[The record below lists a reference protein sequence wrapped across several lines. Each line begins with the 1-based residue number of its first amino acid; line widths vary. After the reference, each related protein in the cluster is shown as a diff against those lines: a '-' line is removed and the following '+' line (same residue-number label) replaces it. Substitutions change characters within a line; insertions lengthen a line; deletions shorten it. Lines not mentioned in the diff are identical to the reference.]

1 MQFNKEDAKK
11 FFKFLHHENFTE
23 LRIIDPNDG
32 LKRQFFVDNLEDFLK
47 ICEKFSGKYNIYVG
61 INERNSKAGKS
72 ENVGKLS
79 IIPLD
84 IDPIRPKGTASTK
97 EELKLAH
104 QKMEEIRN
112 LLKERFNCEPFI
124 TMSGNGY
131 HLYIKVPSIPLDEF
145 NRESIQAKLKTFIHE
160 IQSRFNDGKVR
171 IDSTFDLPRVMKVPG
186 TLSVKGDNT
195 KERPWRIC
203 RVVKANAKP
212 CQKIREYLAQIKV
225 EDIKEEFAFGT
236 KTMDDFKA
244 LLEKDQKFKDLFEGK
259 WRKHG
264 FPTRSEAEQ
273 SLLTKLVSYGFS
285 EDAIHVIMS
294 QSKIG
299 KWQEKTEAY
308 RRMSINKAVEFV
320 KKHEKPFEGG
330 KTKEVKY
337 TCGEDLSDKVFEQI
351 NDEEFLVYN
360 KETGE
365 VTKQKTVEGFKPYK
379 KIVWKPV
386 DNVEPYESESQLWS
400 EVKQYL
406 YDHIDIPEGY
416 DVLTAWVLASW
427 IPEKW
432 HAVPYLF
439 FYGPAGS
446 GKTWALEVLAS
457 IGFRPV
463 MSASATLSTIF
474 RVIDAWHPTLFL
486 DETEAYMRKER
497 NEIMNLLNAGYRK
510 GFPAMRTED
519 TKDGFQ
525 VKIFDC
531 FGFKALAG
539 TREFIST
546 LKSRCIVFN
555 MSKATRK
562 IKTSIDLETSKRL
575 QRMLLM
581 YRFKMLSKEEEM
593 EQPSV
598 LTGRLRELF
607 DPLIMVVPETA
618 KNSII
623 TQAKK
628 IEEITAE
635 EERTSDEAVVF
646 KALYQIHEQK
656 PQRKITIQDISNLV
670 NQNLGV
676 DEQFSNVAIGM
687 TLSRLGFKKTLYKGK
702 RAIFWNAE
710 LAERLKRRYLTGKT
724 TGDLTGFA
732 EDAT

>member
-1 MQFNKEDAKK
+1 MNELIEWYYAQGFNLIPVPKGRKGAVIQWKK
-11 FFKFLHHENFTE
+11 YQNVKAPEIPKDYDGNIAVVLGKTSGNLVDVDCDTKALFDLARTILPETMTTQSYRGGHLYYRTDYPIRKFTLDIPGYGKLEVAGQGQISILPPSLHEKGVRYKFVKKIPPAHWHGDFKQE
-23 LRIIDPNDG
+23 LIELIERKVG
-32 LKRQFFVDNLEDFLK
+32 VKLKREPVDIKRILQGVPE
-47 ICEKFSGKYNIYVG
+47 G
-61 INERNSKAGKS
+61 ERDESA
-72 ENVGKLS
+72 
-79 IIPLD
+79 
-84 IDPIRPKGTASTK
+84 IRLATWYRRKGLTK
-97 EELKLAH
+97 EETLEKLLEWN
-104 QKMEEIRN
+104 KRN
-112 LLKERFNCEPFI
+112 IP
-124 TMSGNGY
+124 
-131 HLYIKVPSIPLDEF
+131 PLDE
-145 NRESIQAKLKTFIHE
+145 KT
-160 IQSRFNDGKVR
+160 
-171 IDSTFDLPRVMKVPG
+171 
-186 TLSVKGDNT
+186 
-195 KERPWRIC
+195 
-203 RVVKANAKP
+203 
-212 CQKIREYLAQIKV
+212 IRIKV
-225 EDIKEEFAFGT
+225 E
-236 KTMDDFKA
+236 
-244 LLEKDQKFKDLFEGK
+244 
-259 WRKHG
+259 
-264 FPTRSEAEQ
+264 S
-273 SLLTKLVSYGFS
+273 
-285 EDAIHVIMS
+285 
-294 QSKIG
+294 
-299 KWQEKTEAY
+299 AY
-308 RRMSINKAVEFV
+308 KP
-320 KKHEKPFEGG
+320 EKPYAYKFLEPPEE
-330 KTKEVKY
+330 KLKFS
-337 TCGEDLSDKVFEQI
+337 CGEVLSDVIFEQA
-351 NDEEFLVYN
+351 NGEFIVYD
-360 KETGE
+360 KATGK
-365 VTKQKTVEGFKPYK
+365 VTKQKTVEGFKPFPK
-379 KIVWKPV
+379 LPWKPV
-386 DNVEPYESESQLWS
+386 SDVELYEFSELWN
-400 EVKQYL
+400 EVKRFL

-416 DVLTAWVLASW
+416 DLLTAWVFASW
-427 IPEKW
+427 VPELW

-539 TREFIST
+539 TREFVST

-607 DPLIMVVPETA
+607 DPLIMVAPETA

-670 NQNLGV
+670 NENLGV

-710 LAERLKRRYLTGKT
+710 LAERLKRRYLTSQT
-724 TGDLTGFA
+724 TGDLTAFA